1 MSQKTDQQN
10 EPNSQPEPQH
20 SPADALAQGL
30 IEGMPEPSEHAIAQ
44 YLEEQAGLE
53 NAPEIVDSNA
63 EKFNPEIHAVNADG
77 SPKFTATGAFA
88 KKRGRRSGAVS
99 VLNAAGDKGQSAKPD
114 TAAVMRANKQAAAG
128 SAAANM
134 LIMLGMVLGGEE
146 WQPLKNEKIGL
157 DEKANLETAFQDY
170 FTASN
175 LEDLPPSFALG
186 IAVLGYALPRFTMP
200 KTQARTATL
209 WGKAKAWWANRKL
222 KKHGLKAEPI
232 KEEN

>member
-1 MSQKTDQQN
+1 MSQKTDQAH
-10 EPNSQPEPQH
+10 EPKDQPEPQH
-20 SPADALAQGL
+20 SPAEALAQGL
-30 IEGMPEPSEHAIAQ
+30 IETMAEPSDHAIAQ
-44 YLEEQAGLE
+44 HLAEQAELE
-53 NAPEIVDSNA
+53 NVPEIVDSNA

-88 KKRGRRSGAVS
+88 KKRGRRSGAAS
-99 VLNAAGDKGQSAKPD
+99 VLNAASDKGQSVKPD
-114 TAAVMRANKQAAAG
+114 TSAVIRANKQAAAG
-128 SAAANM
+128 SAAANT
-134 LIMLGMVLGGEE
+134 LIMLGMVLGGDE
-146 WQPLKNEKIGL
+146 WRPLKDDKLGL

-209 WGKAKAWWANRKL
+209 WGKCKVWWANRKL
-222 KKHGLKAEPI
+222 KKHGLKAEI
-232 KEEN
+232 AENDK